1 MGADDAS
8 TSISQDVQL
17 AGGDDASTSI
27 SQDVQLV
34 GGDDAK
40 TFISQFISGAAPDD
54 ARTFISQFCL
64 LVSYGE
70 PVPILAGVFR
80 FDAGQRSSW
89 WLVPQLTD
97 SGNELRDK
105 VVKAVHVTG
114 KMTAPQFKIYA
125 YQPEQEID
133 VEAIE
138 DGDDGTKSFSLE
150 ATTEVT
156 QGARKQINV
165 PNAELHTIRLQG
177 SWVDDGNMKDRI
189 DEIVYEQAIQG
200 TRR

>member
-1 MGADDAS
+1 MANE
-8 TSISQDVQL
+8 TYISQDMEL
-17 AGGDDASTSI
+17 AGADDASTSI

-34 GGDDAK
+34 GGDSAK
-40 TFISQFISGAAPDD
+40 TRISQFMSGAAPDD

-105 VVKAVHVTG
+105 VIKAIRATG
-114 KMTAPQFKIYA
+114 KMTAPECKIYA
-125 YQPEQEID
+125 YGPESEID
-133 VEAIE
+133 VDEIE
-138 DGDDGTKSFSLE
+138 DGTGGTKSFALE